1 MRVLRWVVGLLAL
14 GLVLG
19 FVVGLIRPHRREVPH
34 PVTT

>member
-19 FVVGLIRPHRREVPH
+19 FAVALIRPHRAELPPPITR
-34 PVTT
+34 